1 MATRDHKTSVRGTD
15 YVLHLDRPGYPN
27 HVWCGR
33 KRVDV
38 NRADLKDGDAVG
50 TEEHCRM
57 CIRCMR
63 FGAAIE
69 PREVTSGRT
78 AR

>member
-1 MATRDHKTSVRGTD
+1 MTTRDHKTSVHGTD

-33 KRVDV
+33 KRVDM
-38 NRADLKDGDAVG
+38 NRADLKEGDAIG
-50 TEEHCRM
+50 TEEH
-57 CIRCMR
+57 
-63 FGAAIE
+63 AIE
-69 PREVTSGRT
+69 PREVTSGET